1 MLFFMLLEGTANAD
15 NGGPGDQGGSPKDL
29 SVVAT
34 AAALVIGLVLLVNID
49 DKHDTGEIT
58 VDASG
63 GEPGYTYQWD
73 NNETGASIKNL
84 KPGTYTVTVTDSQGH
99 TAQKSFTVEDK
110 KSGDKSDAGADSN
123 VTL

>member
-1 MLFFMLLEGTANAD
+1 MLFSMLFAPVADAD
-15 NGGPGDQGGSPKDL
+15 NGGPGDQGGSPKEL

-34 AAALVIGLVLLVNID
+34 AVALVIGLVLLVNVD

-63 GEPGYTYQWD
+63 GNPGYTYQWD

-84 KPGTYTVTVTDSQGH
+84 KPGTYTVTVTDSNGH
-99 TAQKSFTVEDK
+99 TAQKSFTIEDN
-110 KSGDKSDAGADSN
+110 KSGDKSDAGADSG